1 MAKTKYRFNPE
12 SISYEKVEANFK
24 TRIINVLKHMAS
36 SSVLAIVMVVVLFYF
51 FGSPKERSL
60 IRENQ
65 QLIAQYNRLNNEL
78 GKLQNVLTD
87 LEQRDDNIYRVIFEA
102 EPIHSNI
109 RKAGSGGINQYSYLE
124 NLDNSEL
131 VISTSKKIDQFAKSM
146 YVQSKSYDSVEEM
159 VKNKF
164 AMLASIPAV
173 MPVAI
178 KDFKRISSGYGW
190 RIHPIYKTRKFH
202 DGMDFNGTIGTPIYA
217 TGDGVIIQCSS
228 VRGYGKKVVIDH
240 GYGYKT
246 VYAHLNGYNV
256 KKGQKVRRGEVIA
269 FLGNTGSSTG
279 PHIHYE
285 VRKDN
290 RTVDPINYFFNDL
303 TADEYD
309 SMVAYAANTGQTM
322 D

>member
-65 QLIAQYNRLNNEL
+65 QLLAQYNRLNSEL
-78 GKLQNVLTD
+78 GKLENVLSD

-131 VISTSKKIDQFAKSM
+131 VISTSKKIDQIAKSV

-164 AMLASIPAV
+164 EMLASIPAV
-173 MPVAI
+173 MPIAI
-178 KDFKRISSGYGW
+178 KDFRRISSGYGW

-217 TGDGVIIQCSS
+217 TGDGVIVQCNS

-285 VRKDN
+285 VRKNN
-290 RTVDPINYFFNDL
+290 RTVDPINYYFNDL

>member
-1 MAKTKYRFNPE
+1 MAKTKYQFNPE

-65 QLIAQYNRLNNEL
+65 QLITQYTRLNSEL
-78 GKLQNVLTD
+78 VKLQNVLTD

-109 RKAGSGGINQYSYLE
+109 RKAGYGGVNRYRNLE
-124 NLDNSEL
+124 NLENSEL
-131 VISTSKKIDQFAKSM
+131 VISTNKKIDRMAKSM
-146 YVQSKSYDSVEEM
+146 YVQTKSYDSVEEM

-164 AMLASIPAV
+164 KMLASIPAI
-173 MPVAI
+173 MPIAI
-178 KDFKRISSGYGW
+178 KDFGRISSGYGW

-217 TGDGVIIQCSS
+217 TGDGVVSYKNKE
-228 VRGYGKKVVIDH
+228 RGYGKKVVIDH
-240 GYGYKT
+240 GFGYKT
-246 VYAHLNGYNV
+246 VYAHLDGYNV

-285 VRKDN
+285 VRKN
-290 RTVDPINYFFNDL
+290 NKTVDPINYYFNDL

>member
-24 TRIINVLKHMAS
+24 TRIVNVLKHIAS

-60 IRENQ
+60 VRENQ
-65 QLIAQYNRLNNEL
+65 QLIAQYNRLNTEL

-109 RKAGSGGINQYSYLE
+109 RKAGSGGINQYAYLE

-164 AMLASIPAV
+164 EMLASIPAV

-246 VYAHLNGYNV
+246 IYAHLNGYNV
-256 KKGQKVRRGEVIA
+256 KLGQKVRRGEVIA

-279 PHIHYE
+279 PHVHYE

-290 RTVDPINYFFNDL
+290 RTVDPINYYFNDL

>member
-1 MAKTKYRFNPE
+1 MVKTKYQFNPE
-12 SISYEKVEANFK
+12 SISYEKVEVNFK
-24 TRIINVLKHMAS
+24 TKIINVLKHMAS
-36 SSVLAIVMVVVLFYF
+36 SSVLAIAMVAVLFYF
-51 FGSPKERSL
+51 FGSPKERAL

-65 QLIAQYNRLNNEL
+65 QLIAQYTRLNSEL
-78 GKLQNVLTD
+78 GNLQNVLTD

-109 RKAGSGGINQYSYLE
+109 RKVGYGGVNRYRDLE
-124 NLDNSEL
+124 NLENSEL
-131 VISTSKKIDQFAKSM
+131 VISTNKKIDRMAKSM
-146 YVQSKSYDSVEEM
+146 YVQTKSYDDVEEM

-164 AMLASIPAV
+164 KMLASIPAI
-173 MPVAI
+173 MPIAI
-178 KDFKRISSGYGW
+178 KDFRRISSGYGW

-202 DGMDFNGTIGTPIYA
+202 DGMDFNGTIGTPIHA

-246 VYAHLNGYNV
+246 IYAHLSGYNV
-256 KKGQKVRRGEVIA
+256 KKGQKVRRGEVVA

-285 VRKDN
+285 IRKN
-290 RTVDPINYFFNDL
+290 NKTVNPINYYFNDL

-309 SMVAYAANTGQTM
+309 SMVAFAANTGQTM

>member
-1 MAKTKYRFNPE
+1 MAKTKYQFNPE

-24 TRIINVLKHMAS
+24 TKIINVLKHMAS

-65 QLIAQYNRLNNEL
+65 QLIAQYTRLNSEL
-78 GKLQNVLTD
+78 AKLQNVLTD

-109 RKAGSGGINQYSYLE
+109 RKAGYGGVNRYSNLE
-124 NLDNSEL
+124 NLENSEL
-131 VISTSKKIDQFAKSM
+131 VISTNKKIDRIARSM
-146 YVQSKSYDSVEEM
+146 YVQTKSYDDVEVM

-164 AMLASIPAV
+164 KMLASIPAI
-173 MPVAI
+173 MPIAI
-178 KDFKRISSGYGW
+178 KDFGRISSGYGW

-202 DGMDFNGTIGTPIYA
+202 DGMDFNGTVGTPIYA
-217 TGDGVIIQCSS
+217 TGDGV
-228 VRGYGKKVVIDH
+228 VTYKNTERGYGKKIVIDH
-240 GYGYKT
+240 GFGYKT

-256 KKGQKVRRGEVIA
+256 KAGQKVRRGEVIA

-285 VRKDN
+285 VRKN
-290 RTVDPINYFFNDL
+290 NKTIDPINYFFNDL